1 MKYYPFG
8 SLVPNRHSS
17 SNQYRYGFNGKELDN
32 ELKGEGNSYDFGE
45 RLLDP
50 RIGRWWSTDNVEK
63 PWLSTYQFA
72 SNNPINNVD
81 PDGNDEIHFYY
92 KTQQML
98 DREGKAYTQLSLS
111 SEIIKNNAEHTFFMH
126 SPTGDVS
133 EFHPF
138 KSDRTPGTTTEAYKA
153 GLPLSKGISF
163 LGFFEMGVDDNAY
176 LGTLLQ
182 AAPEVMEHYSNIRE
196 DGMRFKNAVDNSNS
210 VDFYE
215 KVIKGVETAYAIVDG
230 YYLVKGLSKFV
241 VKNLAKNSKG
251 VDLILKNKPNWTPEQ
266 KAAASAKAKA
276 LTEAETVVVK
286 NPKRASNLRNRYKKA
301 GGEVKPTEDVDHIV
315 DLQLGGADDILTNTK
330 PLDKSVNRSMGKQI
344 NNAIKK
350 LPAGTKINKVII
362 KD

>member
-1 MKYYPFG
+1 
-8 SLVPNRHSS
+8 
-17 SNQYRYGFNGKELDN
+17 
-32 ELKGEGNSYDFGE
+32 
-45 RLLDP
+45 
-50 RIGRWWSTDNVEK
+50 
-63 PWLSTYQFA
+63 
-72 SNNPINNVD
+72 
-81 PDGNDEIHFYY
+81 
-92 KTQQML
+92 ML